1 MDFQK
6 FLDVNIKKPS
16 LISVSLILLILWGI
30 YGALQMKTDYLPS
43 IQNST
48 IMVTVKASS
57 LDANQVKSFVSDPVV
72 QILSS
77 MKGLEALESNSFNG
91 GFFCSLYFP
100 IDYDMERAKSD
111 VQQFLAGFSMPIGAE
126 KPIITLLSTDAFPIA
141 RIQLE
146 SLTDEM
152 NETQL
157 RTAEAHKIH
166 NRLQSLPGISE
177 VRVIG
182 EDSNIIHIDLDQ
194 QAMTERGFT
203 MEDIHQALGQNHYS
217 TVSGKLDWNGNA
229 ISIKVAGTEDS
240 AYDKLK
246 QMPVHR
252 QDGVQTPL
260 SALADVKE
268 TLQEGATLVRSD
280 GRPSVTF
287 EVVKHPSFNVLDV
300 TKDLRESIK
309 ELEASLPEGTR
320 LHVIYSRG
328 DNIQESI
335 QNLIREGLLGVFFS
349 LVSIILF
356 LRSFR
361 FAVITAVSIP
371 ISLFVST
378 GLLNLMG
385 ISLNLLTMAGL
396 IVAMGRVVDDS
407 IVVVDQI
414 LRLHKDSPQ
423 LPQRLIISKAVKD
436 MAAPVISSTLTTVC
450 VFLPILMTKG
460 MISSSFWSFSWCVI
474 LTLLVSMIVA
484 LLVIPI
490 FAAKWGGIAR
500 HKETANWEP
509 RLLTCWELTVSKRKL
524 IVGISFS
531 ALLFSLFAAPRLPVN
546 LMPTN
551 GISAVTIKAVGAD
564 SRKDLDGDVKRMEA
578 LLQKDAR
585 IQTLSSVIGTDFT
598 PQFDDVFDEGGGW
611 VDVGQQAQID
621 VVLKRKSDE
630 NSFIHDMQQHITSL
644 PLRSSFSISNR
655 NISGDD
661 ARTTLRVVGADAEA
675 LNRIADLISAKL
687 KLVPGIRVQE
697 AVSEQEGYQ
706 IKLDG
711 NKLEKLGLLKVE
723 ILRMIADMMPKD
735 QVIRMDGQN
744 IPVHVSLR
752 KDLSTVDP
760 LLFLGEQT
768 IPTPAGKSIRLSEL
782 GVLEP
787 LINPPTIRERN
798 GKPFSL
804 VTVDMISSDIG
815 KATSQMEAALKEIE
829 LPKGVRIITGGVSSQ
844 VREMILEA
852 GIALLFSVILISL
865 IVGIMFRGWRAPL
878 SVIVSIPFAVV
889 GAIGGLWVTNGEWN
903 LSAIVGV
910 LMLAGIVVTNSIV
923 LVAQLERNRRAG
935 AELSEAVA
943 MGVMRRIRPICM
955 TACTTILT
963 CLPLIW
969 VPTQDTIVSKTLGVV
984 VVGGML
990 SSTIVTLLV
999 IPFIY
1004 RWLHNGNNTTTHTET
1019 AKVISNLL
1027 NK

>member
-30 YGALQMKTDYLPS
+30 YGAFQMKTDYLPS

-48 IMVTVKASS
+48 IMVTVKTNSW
-57 LDANQVKSFVSDPVV
+57 DAKQVKSFVSDPVV
-72 QILSS
+72 QTLRG

-111 VQQFLAGFSMPIGAE
+111 VQQYLAGFTMPIGAE

-146 SLTDEM
+146 SLTDET
-152 NETQL
+152 NESQL
-157 RTAEAHKIH
+157 RIDEAQKIH

-182 EDSNIIHIDLDQ
+182 EDSNIIHIELDQ

-217 TVSGKLDWNGNA
+217 TVSGKLDWNGN
-229 ISIKVAGTEDS
+229 IIPIKVTGSEDS
-240 AYDKLK
+240 AYEKLK

-252 QDGVQTPL
+252 LDGVQTTL
-260 SALADVKE
+260 SAFADVKE
-268 TLQEGATLVRSD
+268 TLKEGATVVRSD
-280 GRPSVTF
+280 GRPSVIF
-287 EVVKHPSFNVLDV
+287 EVVKHPSFNVMDV
-300 TKDLRESIK
+300 TKDLHDSIK
-309 ELEASLPEGTR
+309 ELEASLPKGTQ

-335 QNLIREGLLGVFFS
+335 QHLIQEGLLGVFFS
-349 LVSIILF
+349 FVSIIVF

-371 ISLFVST
+371 ISLFVTT

-414 LRLHKDSPQ
+414 LRLRKESPQ
-423 LPQRLIISKAVKD
+423 LPHRLIISIAVKD
-436 MAAPVISSTLTTVC
+436 MAAPVVSSTLTTVC

-484 LLVIPI
+484 LLIIPI
-490 FAAKWGGIAR
+490 FAAKWGGLAGY
-500 HKETANWEP
+500 KETTNWEP
-509 RLLTCWELTVSKRKL
+509 RMRAFWVLTVNKRKM
-524 IVGISFS
+524 IIGVSFA
-531 ALLFSLFAAPRLPVN
+531 ALLFSIFAAYRLPVN
-546 LMPTN
+546 LIPTN

-564 SRKDLDGDVKRMEA
+564 NRKDLDGDVKRMEV

-585 IQTLSSVIGTDFT
+585 IQTFSSVIGTDFT

-611 VDVGQQAQID
+611 VDVGQQAQMN
-621 VVLKRKSDE
+621 VVLKRKSEE
-630 NSFIHDMQQHITSL
+630 NSFIHDMQHHIASL
-644 PLRSSFSISNR
+644 PMRSSITISNQ

-661 ARTTLRVVGADAEA
+661 ARTTLRVVGADAET
-675 LNRIADLISAKL
+675 LNHIADLISAKL

-697 AVSEQEGYQ
+697 VESEQEGYQ
-706 IKLDG
+706 IKLDEK
-711 NKLEKLGLLKVE
+711 KLEELGLHKEE

-735 QVIRMDGQN
+735 HLVRMDGQN
-744 IPVHVSLR
+744 IPVNVSLK
-752 KDLSTVDP
+752 KDLSAVDP
-760 LLFLGEQT
+760 LLFLGDQT
-768 IPTPAGKSIRLSEL
+768 IPTPAGNSVRLSEL
-782 GVLEP
+782 GVLMP
-787 LINPPTIRERN
+787 MINPPPIRERN
-798 GKPFSL
+798 GKFYSL

-815 KATSQMEAALKEIE
+815 KATSQMETALKEIE

-852 GIALLFSVILISL
+852 GISLLFTVILISF

-878 SVIVSIPFAVV
+878 SVIVSIPFAGV
-889 GAIGGLWVTNGEWN
+889 GAIGGLWVTSGEWN
-903 LSAIVGV
+903 LSAIVGL

-923 LVAQLERNRRAG
+923 LVDQMEKYRRAG
-935 AELSEAVA
+935 TELSEAVA

-969 VPTQDTIVSKTLGVV
+969 VSTQDTIVSKTLGVV

-1004 RWLHNGNNTTTHTET
+1004 RWLHNGRGFLSSVPHNQ
-1019 AKVISNLL
+1019 K
-1027 NK
+1027 